1 MVVHIIEMVFN
12 VVEASSPR
20 HEKVQLKKQPVDE
33 FDSNE
38 PGPVAAPAPDPQVE
52 RDFIEEFEVC
62 YCLLVLI
69 VLV

>member
-1 MVVHIIEMVFN
+1 MGFS

-20 HEKVQLKKQPVDE
+20 HEKVQLELQPVDE

-38 PGPVAAPAPDPQVE
+38 PGPVAPPARDPQVD

-62 YCLLVLI
+62 YCLF
-69 VLV
+69 VLVVLV